1 MLGKLPTA
9 NLLTTDISVR
19 FLNPQL
25 NDDKIFPKQLTVLI
39 STFTLH
45 KMLNTQIHLNKPI
58 LFWMLTSLT
67 SIVNGPRRGF
77 RGRES
82 IVNTRL

>member
-1 MLGKLPTA
+1 MLGKLPTT
-9 NLLTTDISVR
+9 NLLTTDLSVR

-39 STFTLH
+39 SNFTLH
-45 KMLNTQIHLNKPI
+45 KMFNTQMHPNKPI
-58 LFWMLTSLT
+58 LFWMLKSPT
-67 SIVNGPRRGF
+67 SIVDDPRRGF